1 MSKNHQNCWFCNGV
15 QMVLPRLSHLCDL
28 GWVSVRKHL
37 VDAWINLIFRRKQIE
52 QDGAHLISAYRHK
65 SISDFLL
72 HLKCLYWSL
81 RNPWICPLWLLHIEL
96 SSVGQCSLKH
106 LLSLPWVKSCFSV
119 EQLWSQALLKRRR
132 IMSGPLGV
140 PALLLWVSACLWLSW
155 QAQGALIISG
165 THKSLV
171 NHDFNADFISLF
183 SPNDLIFDL
192 LLSFFQSQ
200 EAHQATRSLQVFKLL

>member
-81 RNPWICPLWLLHIEL
+81 RNTMNMPFVTSAHWAQLRWSMFAKTPPLPPLGKEL
-96 SSVGQCSLKH
+96 FFCGAVVKSGTAEETSHHVWTSGCSSAAAVGQC
-106 LLSLPWVKSCFSV
+106 LP
-119 EQLWSQALLKRRR
+119 LALLASSR
-132 IMSGPLGV
+132 SSDH
-140 PALLLWVSACLWLSW
+140 LWNS
-155 QAQGALIISG
+155 QISG
-165 THKSLV
+165 KSWL
-171 NHDFNADFISLF
+171 
-183 SPNDLIFDL
+183 
-192 LLSFFQSQ
+192 
-200 EAHQATRSLQVFKLL
+200 